1 MSANCLGVDEEVEGL
16 PWSGVVGMRTVCG
29 VSVGSLVLFLDC
41 VVGEC
46 LAAGVLA
53 VPDGLRDIVG
63 EADHIVLPE

>member
-1 MSANCLGVDEEVEGL
+1 MIANCLGVDEEVEGL
-16 PWSGVVGMRTVCG
+16 PCSGVVGVCTVSG
-29 VSVGSLVLFLDC
+29 VSVGSLALFLDC

-53 VPDGLRDIVG
+53 VPNSLRGTVG